1 MKRENPVAFRL
12 FILNID
18 SLFSRRLIMTIRIC
32 FECYFRVE
40 RKNRAQVKEITYCIS
55 RLKKDME
62 PSIVKQAKVAPLF
75 QILNISTDDITGNDL
90 VNQTDFA
97 ANLKA
102 DFDKLVFSSNVKC
115 S

>member
-1 MKRENPVAFRL
+1 MKRKNPVAFRF

-18 SLFSRRLIMTIRIC
+18 SLFSRRIC

-62 PSIVKQAKVAPLF
+62 PSIVKQTKVAPLY
-75 QILNISTDDITGNDL
+75 QILNISTYDITGNDL
-90 VNQTDFA
+90 ANQTDLA